1 MFVEVNF
8 SARVKAALI
17 GTVALGLLA
26 VPNAASAATLLQY
39 NFNGNAGNE
48 AFEPASFVASN
59 LSGLNFTRGSGLNTP
74 TGSNSINSSGFGN
87 YASNPNDYLT
97 FGLRALTGYTA
108 TINQLVFSS
117 RSSGTGPRDLSVLAA
132 VNGGAFQQVATFAQ
146 TNDSVA
152 NRLLSFAPLTSV
164 SEVIFRIVTTSNR
177 SANNGTLASGGT
189 FRIQNYAGAPASPF
203 SINGDVVPDA
213 IAAVPEPASWAMMI
227 GGFGLIG
234 GMMRRRLTRISYA
247 I

>member
-1 MFVEVNF
+1 
-8 SARVKAALI
+8 
-17 GTVALGLLA
+17 
-26 VPNAASAATLLQY
+26 
-39 NFNGNAGNE
+39 
-48 AFEPASFVASN
+48 
-59 LSGLNFTRGSGLNTP
+59 
-74 TGSNSINSSGFGN
+74 
-87 YASNPNDYLT
+87 
-97 FGLRALTGYTA
+97 
-108 TINQLVFSS
+108 
-117 RSSGTGPRDLSVLAA
+117 VLAA

-234 GMMRRRLTRISYA
+234 GMMRRRSTRISYA